1 MMRRTTYTSKRIIK
15 MLFGILTIL
24 LLSTQEIW
32 GQTYSIDLYAQNY
45 AGGSGTKNDP
55 YLISNDKELA
65 KLARDVNNGNTS
77 QAFLGKYFKLTADI
91 DLSGGIWMPI
101 GKYYNYGNGNG
112 NNRLFFGKFD
122 GNGHV
127 IKNMHI
133 QWEGTDAW
141 SAWGLFSTLQGSS
154 STNLTTVTNLII
166 ENAVVEKK
174 PGFKPYGPGYN
185 VGVVAG
191 EIYGN
196 TELSNIII
204 RGSEIKD
211 NDETY
216 EINNESKIGGISG
229 NVQTDSKNET
239 FRIFNI
245 AADTKINM
253 LKNTSVFNNKFHI
266 AQGFGRF
273 SYDMKGGDNIIEPT
287 NIYLFGNGLNIEN
300 TSTNINKG
308 GITAN
313 CQNENNAKKYTSTWY
328 YTQDVTGGKNL
339 GIKVNAATFAND
351 FVDKANTLITT
362 KSLEEDKNPWT
373 FTNGALNMYS
383 KIDVSLVENTYN
395 RNDLQ
400 VSYTLTSNQ
409 FKDEYTFSW
418 TVEGEAITPNKGSN
432 GKTITLPLS
441 NKKRTGVVIITNGNT
456 GSVILKKHFEIKPK
470 YYSIDLYADSYSGGT
485 GTKED
490 PIIISSD
497 LELAK
502 LARDVETWQMKDSK
516 YFKLAND
523 ISLDKGLWMP
533 IGNTKYSW
541 AFFKGKF
548 DGDGHTIDNMHICWK
563 DNSGSWGAWG
573 LFSVL
578 NGQASDEARVCRIT
592 NLIIDNAVVEKEE
605 GYMPVGNGLNIG
617 ILAGELAG
625 GNSEISNIIIRNS
638 KITDNKE
645 TYTTPEIAVGGIVG
659 KAVDGQI
666 YRIYNLSSEADIN
679 MFDHAS
685 LKSGNTCLA
694 EGIGYYG
701 VVNNSNSFV
710 ILPTN
715 IYVHGKVSTAN
726 NRCKVGEVVGNR
738 NVNAESG
745 ETATWYYANKTNS
758 SSSNIATNG
767 TQKSEVDFATTFAS
781 QNNLYISANNF
792 QDKLN
797 WSYTSGTGFN
807 FGSTKLTVKRGY
819 NTIITAETIEGNAG
833 NEKYFWYTSSDK
845 KNWTLQNENNAYN
858 DFSISL
864 EDYDQFVYALLEDG
878 SSQSG
883 VAKIDARK
891 VDAVMKTNE
900 ETNTLYIE
908 ITNNI
913 WENNDKLNVT
923 YSWVKNGKEETV
935 APTFDKSSLAPT
947 DKLSCHVIV
956 TTKDGVELLNKWL
969 VYAKSVVYLCPAGVT
984 VTTADGKTISYNAGD
999 DSNDGLTPATAVRTW
1014 KGAYSKLTVKGSWD
1028 DNTIVL
1034 MGKSDQSVTNDGS
1047 DGFPNNN
1054 DYYSSSEKWENAKA
1068 SSPFFR
1074 NTTITGSWDG
1084 VDYKGVIEMYGGHY
1098 RNHSIAIFGDTR
1110 FQYLAFNRNPNN
1122 TEGDYFDILYC
1133 QFYNL
1138 EMGEGIQMTNYQK
1151 MYQGDGTIKGAVS
1164 TSFQIFGGFM
1174 DDNRFS
1180 PLSTE
1185 GNLKKMDDALP
1196 HGREGFKIKIKSGHF
1211 STICVGG
1218 RQTTDN
1224 RNGVMGSP
1232 NMPIKCTIDVDIDRN
1247 FNDNHNE
1254 NNSDLDVAV
1263 VLAGNHEGA
1272 MVGDVDII
1280 IKSGKIG
1287 RVVNGSLG
1295 ARRNTSNYNAPYN
1308 TYMGRANILI
1318 DPEHSEN
1325 NNNTDINSRVEITE
1339 IYGGSTGRGFQGGQW
1354 IENPFYGYSTITIK
1368 GGTFLIPTK
1377 CTPEEIFSGI
1387 YGAGAGGMN
1396 GIGDD
1401 TNHTTDERIPY
1412 WTNSST
1418 KSVMAFGNY
1427 YTAKNNLCMYK
1438 CYNADT
1444 HTYTEVDPRLTNNKI
1459 IIEGGIFGSETRKID
1474 GIYGGGSGYMSKDLW
1489 IADSKPSTYGGN
1501 IYGKAGE
1508 TVTSLTINGG
1518 EFYCK
1523 NGIFA
1528 GGRGTDYYYATK
1540 AYNGNPDDYQELG
1553 KIYGNVELTI
1563 NGGKFHCPIFG
1574 GGYGVAD
1581 AKLLNS
1587 NNINTLENMAR
1598 LYGSSTVKINGGT
1611 FFENIYGGGDMAV
1624 VEKGTNVI
1632 ISDRAD
1638 IRADVFAGGNGRIK
1652 RADTDY
1658 TINNNTWH
1666 PEKVGKVL
1674 GNTNLTFFG
1683 STKVAPYIY
1692 GDIYGGGNLAQVEG
1706 DTHINMYAA
1715 NFAGEIFGGG
1725 KGRITDNNGKELYTY
1740 ADVTGNTFVSLAKD
1754 QGVQINDKEKEE
1766 DNYSINVIWNKKLDS
1781 TKENFIE
1788 WDTNKAKFFADGKF
1802 LNPHNIYGGGN
1813 LACNVTG
1820 KATLNIQKGM
1830 TPFSLLKTTEWK
1842 VAYDDNNNPHFSVFG
1857 GGYGLNTTVDNTDVT
1872 VNVEGDYSVYD
1883 AEIEDDTEQL
1893 SKGQTPLR
1901 AKSDM
1906 NVFDNSKGIPNFT
1919 ILAVLGGGYA
1929 GTVDNDA
1936 KVTID
1941 GKTFIHR
1948 VYGGGFGDPKST
1960 SNNET
1965 GKIGGNTEVY
1975 VKGGNIYGDVFGGG
1989 AGVKP
1994 KKDASST
2001 YTYFT
2006 NVAKVYETTK
2016 VEVSDDAHVYGNVYG
2031 GGDMANIGSYETHDN
2046 PEAYFGNKPKSISTF
2061 DQTNGKFI
2069 SYEAT
2074 DYKSFVNII
2083 GGNIFGEIFAGGK
2096 GLKKAEAPEYNKV
2109 GRINGNTILH
2119 IANTNEAGMERIT
2132 PMVWNRVYGGC
2143 AYGVVDGNTLV
2154 HVEGGML
2161 GLNIFGG
2168 GYGDIPIT
2176 NDKTDDNSGQST
2188 ASSTLE
2194 QVLGKKDTKNEGTY
2208 ACILGNTKVQIDGG
2222 EWLWDRKAD
2231 KNGNITTWLDVQSD
2245 SEKVCEN
2252 LDEFKDIIYAI
2263 HNANTLGEITNAK
2276 AKAAMSRIIN
2286 NKDTKEFFELTD
2298 GDFGSASF
2306 SKNHNIFGG
2315 GNRACYVGYD
2325 INGNSTG
2332 DGTGEAIVEINHSPV
2347 TEIIGANGKSLNIL
2361 DFTTLQGLCWYLAE
2375 KNSNNPQFSVFGAG
2389 YGANTKVRNAKV
2401 YAQAGAMI
2409 EENGTPNKI
2418 NGKYFRYASQEEDRL
2433 KYTNFET
2440 NLYIDYMAVSKED
2453 KKLYYGSVDGTSDDA
2468 DTFRRYYNTRMA
2480 WILGIP
2486 GFTFQEIHGGG
2497 FSGYVK
2503 EDTYVE
2509 TNNQLTCYN
2518 IYGGGLGALPYGTLN
2533 ETTDKDNHYDFGSV
2547 GGNSKVFFKSG
2558 NVARN
2563 VYGGG
2568 AGIESIRVSGNNI
2581 VSLDSKTGSI
2591 IDFPDMARVKG
2602 KTEVHIYGENVG
2614 VPPLVIDRTVIMG
2627 NVYGGGDVANVG
2639 LNTQK
2644 ATAKKIDDAE
2654 SLSPSNFTSFVNV
2667 RGGTILSKIFAGG
2680 NGRTADVCGDYTKLG
2695 GIYGNACVV
2704 TGRPVMT
2711 YPYNEFATGS
2721 TTEYTSTSLNP
2732 SEEKYLVNPDA
2743 TVNKDLMPSIMNS
2756 IYGGGQNGTVY
2767 GNTLVA
2773 IKDGALYY
2781 NIFGGGW
2788 GDEETN
2794 TSANITGNT
2803 NLSITGGQAM
2813 LTSYWSTT
2821 MRNWEPATIVGDKT
2835 YSPQYIPA
2843 TQKFKVNHN
2852 IYGGGDKTC
2861 VVGEKDKD
2869 GNLVENSGNTYI
2881 KLEKGLLHDNTQLLS
2896 GVSTTQFFNSNEW
2909 KEIFNKV
2916 GSPHFCVFGGG
2927 FGEKTFVLNDSH
2939 IEVAMEARGSINK
2952 GNDIIKGEE
2961 HKHFFSDYSMM
2972 DIVGGGFSGQVN
2984 GTTHI
2989 YGAGG
2994 ASCRRVFGGGFYSS
3008 VKATDINIKAIDCHD
3023 IFGGGFMGDVEKE
3036 TKVVIGS
3043 QDSKTSTFGNDDIY
3057 IHGNVYGGNDVSG
3070 AVNIVLDS
3078 NGYFKDNGGTGTNVN
3093 IYGGHIYGDV
3103 YGAGNGNYL
3112 YALDKKGNKKVTVN
3126 EYYPVNPNDSESET
3140 IPLVYTVPMRE
3151 TMPSYMAAS
3160 DAAKI
3165 VNINSWRP
3173 ITNKVNIDI
3182 KGNSTSDIIT
3192 IDGDVYGGG
3201 NSASV
3206 KKVHDYDSDNQ
3217 EGAIKINIGN
3227 NVNIRSVFMGCNGE
3241 ALFAKSEDNDFMNK
3255 FQKLNGDVENGKEL
3269 NLADTIDWINDPSN
3283 KGISTIYL
3291 STENA
3296 QRPLVYPHLLDL
3308 YFQSVETDIQGQ
3320 LTWNGSESG
3329 DGLTNCNIG
3338 TFCCGG
3344 NRGNMSV
3351 YPNSVGNVVD
3361 YTFPAGL
3368 VITNKIVGGC
3378 NNANYN
3384 YKDLV
3389 THEGG
3394 YLLGNTHSEY
3404 PFIKLTIKNKFEPKE
3419 DNNAYI
3425 GGNVY
3430 GGCYQAGTVRGD
3442 ISVILQSDM
3451 LEGKSK
3457 EKLDNSNDFLS
3468 SKPQY
3473 SALNVYGAGYGMES
3487 YVYGNTDVRVAE
3499 GMKCDT
3505 VSTTSDIFN
3514 ASGVSANFV
3523 YGGGQQGNVIG
3534 VTNVDVLNGHIYKS
3548 VTGGSYSGY
3557 VWGST
3562 QVKVGYPIYYKVKDK
3577 QSGIYLLNR
3586 SDKNNKFIDHEGNTE
3601 TGAILS
3607 DLASET
3613 IKQDIKLIAGDII
3626 SQAVYE
3632 SIIGK
3637 QGLTTEFVK
3646 NDCFEK
3652 CISKPA
3658 SPLTW
3663 NDINIKIGEAVYGGG
3678 YSVAQGTS
3686 VLANDSTVLKYTD
3699 RYNIDKAFTTENSR
3713 LVDLAELP
3721 NGTTKG
3727 FGGNTTILVADNSNP
3742 SSTRDHITIS
3752 HQEMKSIVLPK
3763 GTDLFGYY
3771 YKDKNGNY
3779 RYISLQDHYFYGGGE
3794 EYAKPEEQGT
3804 DKNIYVYDS
3813 EGGIFGD
3820 GHQSYAEGF
3829 RSADLTG
3836 YGFAGTTINK
3846 PKIINTFQRMDILR
3860 LEDNCFNVLG
3870 ARDYATN
3877 VTNKTPYSIARVGE
3891 IQMFAKNIALK
3902 GNKLQGKTVN
3912 RARNYMGLANNIH
3925 YVGAVTSNVPF
3936 NEASKEAWRNDTGEI
3951 PASGDYAN
3959 KSYLEVKQ
3967 SYIDQYKKDTDEA
3980 TFQKRN
3986 EGTAKNMIG
3995 IASGYALKIQ
4005 NVQELYDANKKIV
4018 DKIYYGPIY
4027 GVIEMNLIDVRED
4040 EGGGYVYA
4048 DNVHKRDNGN
4058 NPDFLETTGNFVFPY
4073 DAKQNRYIVDDCFP
4087 TGFSGLK
4094 TNDPDSEIDV
4104 HYWYVTGF
4112 NYYYNAHITCFTYKD
4127 AMKFNNDNS
4136 DGLTVL
4142 AGLKPNQPVTVH
4154 SWKMRSGH
4162 PDNKNDYSCDLEYR
4176 NYLPGKTEGNVDIDN
4191 EDVAGKYT
4199 LRVGGSSSYTYSNP
4213 EASDTEDANKGFA
4226 AVLPMNATGAFD
4238 SNNYIRQ
4245 ALPSELN
4252 NGDAKI
4258 SFELSDNV
4266 NNTTTEYFNKH
4277 LSKKCLATLILKAPA
4292 YSKYNSE
4299 KDNKPIIS
4307 KVATS
4312 TFFTLSATG
4321 NYEKVENNTNLSE
4334 GKDYY
4339 IKNGIEGEYA
4349 KVNNTTKIFKKN
4361 TDGYAPVNNI
4371 KDVIA
4376 GENYFCEVPRIYT
4389 YTIYLTI
4396 EYVQG
4401 PNINGNITVD
4411 NCALPGEMIRLKKNN
4426 VTIAA
4431 DQAFSANGYYWRIG
4445 KRKKNAD
4452 GKWEFEDN
4460 TEWNITK
4467 KAAGYDTYK
4476 QGDAKTAEG
4485 LFKNCKYDKTN
4496 DYLDIPAYYFM
4507 NGYGVQLGITM
4518 NGLDKIFTVDMDNDN
4533 EFLIHNYHRMN
4544 PHKEGLDLHLAEAIK
4559 RAKEEKDVATGTT
4572 TVPFAEPRIYISDL
4586 SDLTAFIN
4594 FIDTI
4599 GADGKAPRYGANAQF
4614 VLQKDLTVPSDFV
4627 CGTGIFHGIFHGNG
4641 HVIHGL
4647 PQDKSL
4653 LAENQGQIYNLGLE
4667 SGNIAAK
4674 GSTNG
4679 GAYHCC
4685 FEQNPSSSPSSSEAS
4700 SSLSDGVSTP
4710 FAPIVY
4716 RMDGSADTHYTSDD
4730 FKYGRVAYDLNE
4742 YYLRARY
4749 SNEATNPDDMK
4760 ALKYVYDYYANGDY
4774 QYANRTDAITGK
4786 NTGIT
4791 YLRTG
4796 LDSDLPNYEQAETR
4810 HNQAHD
4816 IDKAR
4821 VKAGSSSASSSSPSS
4836 STPSS
4841 SSPSSAPS
4849 SSSPSSFDGVSTP
4862 FAYEPLFDANHAATT
4877 LAASNIMN
4885 DFIFWGQKLQATPE
4899 SCPQAIE
4906 SHQNCYMTN
4915 RVYRTAGYY
4924 GDTKLDAFH
4933 YNAYNY
4939 LGGTMTTYVHQPSIT
4954 AIDFTCK
4961 GDISKA
4967 TKTINGIF
4975 YPPVDDNAKVFSDF
4989 SVKND
4994 VTKNLLVYTNNNVD
5008 IDSDTEAYDVV
5019 NKYLR
5024 YNESTRESLIKG
5036 HHVFTNTEGF
5046 TTAFLHLVERTADN
5060 KNSEGGICENNNF
5073 CAPLPF
5079 TVTNRAW
5086 YVRKPQQ
5093 YANDNTGAWEGIC
5106 LPFTVHKVVA
5116 SINGEITHFYGI
5128 PTTDELSTPALN
5140 THTLHHEYWLRGLTT
5155 VGKDGTDIA
5164 ATFQRPGLTSDGL
5177 FMPIAESS
5185 GSTSAGS
5192 SSPSAGSGSTSAG
5205 SGSPSL
5211 SEGVSYTFA
5220 TPFFIDTYESRLYN
5234 KDANPYY
5241 AAPHTYSNYPLLTS
5255 EVPYIVRFP
5264 GDGYYE
5270 FDLSSK
5276 FYNDILGKSEPEQT
5290 VAFNAYGYENM
5301 ETSYGSI
5308 TIPVTKQMATTK
5320 DGYTHCGTFAAKDI
5334 KKDAIYSMNDKG
5346 NAFISETSTATSIMP
5361 FRTYMTAKTTKA
5373 KALSYAPS
5381 MIKIAESTGI
5391 DKITPEIGVADK
5403 DDATGS
5409 YLIVRP
5415 INNNK
5420 VRIES
5425 NISTT
5430 IYVYTITG
5438 QLYRILDVIPGNS
5451 VYSGFQQG
5459 AYIFG
5464 KAKIMVQ

>member
-24 LLSTQEIW
+24 LMSTQEIW
-32 GQTYSIDLYAQNY
+32 GQTQTYSIDLYAQNY

-55 YLISNDKELA
+55 YLISNDMELA

-91 DLSGGIWMPI
+91 DLKNGIWMPI

-127 IKNMHI
+127 ITNMHI

-174 PGFKPYGPGYN
+174 QGFKPYGPGYN

-245 AADTKINM
+245 AADTQINM
-253 LKNTSVFNNKFHI
+253 LKNTSVFNNKFCI

-273 SYDMKGGDNIIEPT
+273 SYNMKGGDNIIEPT
-287 NIYLFGNGLNIEN
+287 NIYLFGKGLNVESSN
-300 TSTNINKG
+300 SETNKNINKG

-313 CQNENNAKKYTSTWY
+313 CQNENNAKKYASTWY
-328 YTQDVTGGKNL
+328 YTQNVDGGKNL
-339 GIKVNAATFAND
+339 GTQKTDAAFKGEFA
-351 FVDKANTLITT
+351 KIANEFITKNNLT
-362 KSLEEDKNPWT
+362 EEKTAWYFN
-373 FTNGALNMYS
+373 NNNISMNNNL
-383 KIDVSLVENTYN
+383 DVYVVENYN
-395 RNDLQ
+395 RNDYN
-400 VSYTLTSNQ
+400 VSFSIEGISPETDYT
-409 FKDEYTFSW
+409 YTW
-418 TVEGEAITPNKGSN
+418 KVDNKEITPAN
-432 GKTITLPLS
+432 GGKSISLELS
-441 NKKRTGVVIITNGNT
+441 NKKRVGVVTITDSKT
-456 GSVILKKHFEIKPK
+456 QEVIMTKNFVINPK
-470 YYSIDLYADSYSGGT
+470 YYSIDLYADNYAQGSGSET
-485 GTKED
+485 D
-490 PIIISSD
+490 PYIISND

-502 LARDVETWQMKDSK
+502 LAYDVNKGTATAGK
-516 YFKLAND
+516 YFKLSND
-523 ISLDKGLWMP
+523 INLDKALWIP
-533 IGNTKYSW
+533 IGSTNYEEKY
-541 AFFKGKF
+541 FNGKF
-548 DGDGHTIDNMHICWK
+548 DGDGYSIDNMRILWT
-563 DNSGSWGAWG
+563 DTNNGWSTWG
-573 LFSVL
+573 LFSAIKGTAD
-578 NGQASDEARVCRIT
+578 NEANFCRIT
-592 NLIIDNAVVEKEE
+592 NLVMDHALIEKEPNTNQTE
-605 GYMPVGNGLNIG
+605 KSGNVAVLVGEVLTTGY
-617 ILAGELAG
+617 
-625 GNSEISNIIIRNS
+625 SEVSNIIVRNS
-638 KITDNKE
+638 VITDNNESYKRKQFR
-645 TYTTPEIAVGGIVG
+645 VGGIIG
-659 KAVDGQI
+659 NLEDNHI
-666 YRIYNLSSEADIN
+666 TRLFNLSAQVEIKMLSNATLRDKCY
-679 MFDHAS
+679 M
-685 LKSGNTCLA
+685 A
-694 EGIGYYG
+694 EGIGRYG
-701 VVNNSNSFV
+701 APKTSSSYA
-710 ILPTN
+710 IPLTN
-715 IYVHGKVSTAN
+715 IYVHGSIETTINSNNCYVGGVIGNNAN
-726 NRCKVGEVVGNR
+726 NN
-738 NVNAESG
+738 NITS
-745 ETATWYYANKTNS
+745 TSSTWYYTEAVSVTT
-758 SSSNIATNG
+758 SNVVNYG
-767 TQKSEVDFATTFAS
+767 TKQPLSDFANIFAENCNS
-781 QNNLYISANNF
+781 YIAEKNIDGKSVWTYIN
-792 QDKLN
+792 
-797 WSYTSGTGFN
+797 SIGFK
-807 FGSTKLTVKRGY
+807 FSFTRLAVKRDF
-819 NTIITAETIEGNAG
+819 NAEITAETVKGNAA
-833 NEKYFWYTSSDK
+833 NEKYFWYTSADK
-845 KNWTLQNENNAYN
+845 KIWELQNKDTASNP
-858 DFSISL
+858 FTL
-864 EDYDQFVYALLEDG
+864 PRKDYDQYVYAELADG
-878 SSQSG
+878 SSRSG
-883 VAKIDARK
+883 IIKIEAVRVEAKLIS
-891 VDAVMKTNE
+891 NSGE
-900 ETNTLYIE
+900 NTISVSV
-908 ITNNI
+908 TNNI
-913 WENNDKLNVT
+913 WNNNDYLNIT
-923 YSWVKNGKEETV
+923 YSWVKNDDEERPVST
-935 APTFDKSSLAPT
+935 TSTYDKSQLDKN
-947 DKLSCHVIV
+947 DKLKCHVVVKSQDGIV
-956 TTKDGVELLNKWL
+956 LLDNWL
-969 VYAKSVVYLCPAGVT
+969 VYVKSVIYICPAGVT
-984 VTTADGKTISYNAGD
+984 VGSTTYNAGND
-999 DSNDGLTPATAVRTW
+999 DNDGLTPETAVKTW
-1014 KGAYSKLTVKGSWD
+1014 KGAYSKLAKEGTWD
-1028 DNTIVL
+1028 DNIIVL
-1034 MGKSDQSVTNDGS
+1034 MGMSDKDVTNNDKDGFTSVTFNTSAD
-1047 DGFPNNN
+1047 
-1054 DYYSSSEKWENAKA
+1054 WETQK
-1068 SSPFFR
+1068 STSPFFK
-1074 NTTITGSWDG
+1074 NATITGSWND
-1084 VDYKGVIEMYGGHY
+1084 VDYHGVMQMKGGGN
-1098 RNHSIAIFGDTR
+1098 RNESLPIYGDTR
-1110 FQYLAFNRNPNN
+1110 FQHLTFKRN
-1122 TEGDYFDILYC
+1122 EYVSDKYDILYC

-1138 EMGEGIQMTNYQK
+1138 EMGEGIQMINYK
-1151 MYQGDGTIKGAVS
+1151 DMFDADGTIYGAKS
-1164 TSFQIFGGFM
+1164 TSFQIFGGFN
-1174 DDNRFS
+1174 DDARFRN
-1180 PLSTE
+1180 LWE
-1185 GNLKKMDDALP
+1185 GDNLKKMDESLP
-1196 HGREGFKIKIKSGHF
+1196 HGHEGFSIKIKSGHY

-1218 RQTTDN
+1218 RQTQSN
-1224 RNGVMGSP
+1224 INGLMGSP
-1232 NMPIKCTIDVDIDRN
+1232 NMPIKCTIDIDIDRD
-1247 FNDNHNE
+1247 FNDKHTSGNGDNTPT
-1254 NNSDLDVAV
+1254 LDVAV
-1263 VLAGNHEGA
+1263 ILAGNHEGA

-1295 ARRNTSNYNAPYN
+1295 AKRNVNGYKNAPYN
-1308 TYMGRANILI
+1308 TFMGRANILI
-1318 DPEHSEN
+1318 DPAQSEN
-1325 NNNTDINSRVEITE
+1325 NKQAKDINSRVEITE
-1339 IYGGSTGRGFQGGQW
+1339 IYGGSTGRGFVDNEEV
-1354 IENPFYGYSTITIK
+1354 ENPFYGQSTITIK
-1368 GGTFLIPTK
+1368 GGTFLIPIG
-1377 CTPEEIFSGI
+1377 CNQDMIFSGI

-1401 TNHTTDERIPY
+1401 DNHTPDTRIPY
-1412 WTNSST
+1412 WNDVNTKSVINFGGYATAKDKLCLYHCYNSST
-1418 KSVMAFGNY
+1418 RTF
-1427 YTAKNNLCMYK
+1427 T
-1438 CYNADT
+1438 DI
-1444 HTYTEVDPRLTNNKI
+1444 DPRETSTNI
-1459 IIEGGIFGSETRKID
+1459 IIEGGIFGSSTKPID
-1474 GIYGGGSGYMSKDLW
+1474 GIYAGGSGYMSLDLW
-1489 IADSKPSTYGGN
+1489 PHRGIPSKVGGN
-1501 IYGKAGE
+1501 IYGKAGG
-1508 TVTSLTINGG
+1508 TVASMTINGG
-1518 EFYCK
+1518 EFYCSK
-1523 NGIFA
+1523 GIFA
-1528 GGRGTDYYYATK
+1528 GGRGTDYYYAKDNKGGTAK
-1540 AYNGNPDDYQELG
+1540 DYTNLG
-1553 KIYGNVELTI
+1553 EIYGNVELTI
-1563 NGGKFHCPIFG
+1563 NGGIFHCPVFG

-1587 NNINTLENMAR
+1587 NSNKINTLENMAC

-1624 VEKGTNVI
+1624 VKKGTNVI
-1632 ISDRAD
+1632 ISDSAD
-1638 IRADVFAGGNGRIK
+1638 IRADVFAGGNGRTK

-1658 TINNNTWH
+1658 DIKDNTWK
-1666 PEKVGKVL
+1666 PELVGKVV

-1692 GDIYGGGNLAQVEG
+1692 GDIYGGGNLAQVKG
-1706 DTHINMYAA
+1706 DTHIDMYAA

-1725 KGRITDNNGKELYTY
+1725 KGRITVNNGKELYTY
-1740 ADVTGNTFVSLAKD
+1740 ANVTGNTFVSLAKD

-1766 DNYSINVIWNKKLDS
+1766 DNFSINVIWNRKLDS
-1781 TKENFIE
+1781 TKKNFIE
-1788 WDTNKAKFFADGKF
+1788 WNTNKAEFFANGKF

-1813 LACNVTG
+1813 LACEVTG

-1857 GGYGLNTTVDNTDVT
+1857 GGYGLNTTVGNTDVT

-1901 AKSDM
+1901 AKGEM

-1948 VYGGGFGDPKST
+1948 VYGGGFGDPTST
-1960 SNNET
+1960 SNNNT

-1994 KKDASST
+1994 KND
-2001 YTYFT
+2001 TYFT
-2006 NVAKVYETTK
+2006 DVAKVEGTTK
-2016 VEVSDDAHVYGNVYG
+2016 VEISDDAHVYGDVYG
-2031 GGDMANIGSYETHDN
+2031 GGDMANIGSYITHTN
-2046 PEAYFGNKPKSISTF
+2046 KVEYYGNKPKSISTF
-2061 DQTNGKFI
+2061 DQTNGNFI
-2069 SYEAT
+2069 SYKAT

-2083 GGNIFGEIFAGGK
+2083 GGNIFGKIFAGGK

-2222 EWLWDRKAD
+2222 AWLWDRKAD
-2231 KNGNITTWLDVQSD
+2231 KNGNITTWLDVQTD
-2245 SEKVCEN
+2245 NEKVCEN

-2286 NKDTKEFFELTD
+2286 NKDTKEFFEMTD
-2298 GDFGSASF
+2298 GDFGSARF

-2315 GNRACYVGYD
+2315 GNRACYVGYGID
-2325 INGNSTG
+2325 GNSTG
-2332 DGTGEAIVEINHSPV
+2332 NGTGEAIVEINHSPV
-2347 TEIIGANGKSLNIL
+2347 TEIIGANGKSLDIL

-2389 YGANTKVRNAKV
+2389 YGANTKVRKAKV
-2401 YAQAGAMI
+2401 YAQTGAMI
-2409 EENGTPNKI
+2409 ELNGTPNKI
-2418 NGKYFRYASQEEDRL
+2418 DGKSFRYASQEEDRL

-2497 FSGYVK
+2497 FSGYV
-2503 EDTYVE
+2503 EDSTYVE
-2509 TNNQLTCYN
+2509 ANNQLACYN

-2547 GGNSKVFFKSG
+2547 GGNSKVFIKSG

-2639 LNTQK
+2639 LDKQK
-2644 ATAKKIDDAE
+2644 ATAEKIDVAK
-2654 SLSPSNFTSFVNV
+2654 SLTPSNFTSFVNV
-2667 RGGTILSKIFAGG
+2667 RGGTIFSKIFAGG
-2680 NGRTADVCGDYTKLG
+2680 KGRTADVCGDYTKLG

-2732 SEEKYLVNPDA
+2732 SEQQYLVNPDA
-2743 TVNKDLMPSIMNS
+2743 TVNKDLMPNIMNS
-2756 IYGGGQNGTVY
+2756 VYGGGQNGTIY

-2781 NIFGGGW
+2781 NVFGGGW

-2861 VVGEKDKD
+2861 VVGERDKD
-2869 GNLVENSGNTYI
+2869 GNLVANSGNTYI

-2896 GVSTTQFFNSNEW
+2896 GVSNTQFFSSNEW

-2927 FGEKTFVLNDSH
+2927 FGEKTFVLSDSH

-2961 HKHFFSDYSMM
+2961 YKHFFSDYSMM

-3008 VKATDINIKAIDCHD
+3008 VKATDINIKAIDCQD

-3206 KKVHDYDSDNQ
+3206 QKSDNQ
-3217 EGAIKINIGN
+3217 VGAIKINIGN

-3320 LTWNGSESG
+3320 LTWNGTESG
-3329 DGLTNCNIG
+3329 DGLTNCTIG

-3351 YPNSVGNVVD
+3351 YPDSVGNVID

-3404 PFIKLTIKNKFEPKE
+3404 PFIKLTIKNQFEPKE

-3442 ISVILQSDM
+3442 IVIDFQSDM
-3451 LEGKSK
+3451 LGGKSK

-3473 SALNVYGAGYGMES
+3473 SALNVYGGGYGMES
-3487 YVYGNTDVRVAE
+3487 YVYGNTDIIVAK
-3499 GMKCDT
+3499 GLKCSAP
-3505 VSTTSDIFN
+3505 STSPSGEFN

-3534 VTNVDVLNGHIYKS
+3534 VTNVDVLNGHIYKA

-3586 SDKNNKFIDHEGNTE
+3586 TDKNNKYIDREGNTE
-3601 TGAILS
+3601 SGAILS

-3613 IKQDIKLIAGDII
+3613 IKQDIKLITGDII

-3637 QGLTTEFVK
+3637 QGLTEEFVK
-3646 NDCFEK
+3646 DNCFEK
-3652 CISKPA
+3652 RGPSESA

-3663 NDINIKIGEAVYGGG
+3663 DDINIQIGEAIYGGG

-3699 RYNIDKAFTTENSR
+3699 RYNIDKAFTTNNSR

-3727 FGGNTTILVADNSNP
+3727 FGGNTTILVADNSAP

-3752 HQEMKSIVLPK
+3752 HQEMKSIVLPN

-3771 YKDKNGNY
+3771 YKHKDGNY
-3779 RYISLQDHYFYGGGE
+3779 RFISLQDSYFYGDG
-3794 EYAKPEEQGT
+3794 YDKPVGQSDT
-3804 DKNIYVYDS
+3804 DKNIYMYDS

-3836 YGFAGTTINK
+3836 YGFAGTTINN

-3891 IQMFAKNIALK
+3891 IQMFAKNIALD
-3902 GNKLQGKTVN
+3902 GNKLQDKSVK

-3936 NEASKEAWRNDTGEI
+3936 NEASKEAWRNDTGEV

-3967 SYIDQYKKDTDEA
+3967 SYIDQYKDKDEA

-4048 DNVHKRDNGN
+4048 DNVHKRDNGKT
-4058 NPDFLETTGNFVFPY
+4058 PDFLETTGNFVFPY
-4073 DAKQNRYIVDDCFP
+4073 DTMQNRYIVDDCFP
-4087 TGFSGLK
+4087 TGFDGLK

-4112 NYYYNAHITCFTYKD
+4112 NYYYNAHITGFTYKD

-4142 AGLKPNQPVTVH
+4142 AGLKPNQPVTIH

-4162 PDNKNDYSCDLEYR
+4162 PTDTNEYSCDLEYR
-4176 NYLPGKTEGNVDIDN
+4176 NYLPDKTEGNVDIDN
-4191 EDVAGKYT
+4191 KNVAGGYT

-4292 YSKYNSE
+4292 YSVYNSE

-4349 KVNNTTKIFKKN
+4349 KVDPNLIYQKT
-4361 TDGYAPVNNI
+4361 TDGYTHVNI
-4371 KDVIA
+4371 KDVTV
-4376 GENYFCEVPRIYT
+4376 GNNYFCEVPRIYT

-4452 GKWEFEDN
+4452 GKWEFEDK
-4460 TEWNITK
+4460 TEWNTTN
-4467 KAAGYDTYK
+4467 KATGYDTYK

-4559 RAKEEKDVATGTT
+4559 RAKKEKDAATGTT

-4599 GADGKAPRYGANAQF
+4599 GADDKVPRYGANAQF

-4627 CGTGIFHGIFHGNG
+4627 CGTGIFQGIFHGNG

-4749 SNEATNPDDMK
+4749 SNDATKPDDMK

-4791 YLRTG
+4791 FLRTG

-4821 VKAGSSSASSSSPSS
+4821 VKVASSSASSS
-4836 STPSS
+4836 T
-4841 SSPSSAPS
+4841 
-4849 SSSPSSFDGVSTP
+4849 PSSFDGVSTP
-4862 FAYEPLFDANHAATT
+4862 FAYEPLFDDNHADTT

-4939 LGGTMTTYVHQPSIT
+4939 LGGIMTTYVHQPSIT

-4961 GDISKA
+4961 GDISKS
-4967 TKTINGIF
+4967 TGKNNGIF

-4989 SVKND
+4989 SVKDD

-5008 IDSDTEAYDVV
+5008 INSDTEAYDVV
-5019 NKYLR
+5019 NKNLS

-5116 SINGEITHFYGI
+5116 SINGEITHFYGT
-5128 PTTDELSTPALN
+5128 PTADELSTPSLN

-5155 VGKDGTDIA
+5155 VDKNGTDIA
-5164 ATFQRPGLTSDGL
+5164 ATFQRPDLTSDGL

-5185 GSTSAGS
+5185 GSPSAGS
-5192 SSPSAGSGSTSAG
+5192 GSPSAGSGSTSAG

-5241 AAPHTYSNYPLLTS
+5241 ATPHTYSNYPLLTS

-5264 GDGYYE
+5264 GEGYYE

-5290 VAFNAYGYENM
+5290 VAFNAYGYENK

-5346 NAFISETSTATSIMP
+5346 NAFISEASTATSVMP

-5373 KALSYAPS
+5373 KAMSYAPY

-5391 DKITPEIGVADK
+5391 DKIIPEIGVADK
-5403 DDATGS
+5403 DEATGS

-5415 INNNK
+5415 LTNNK

-5464 KAKIMVQ
+5464 KTKIMVQ

>member
-1 MMRRTTYTSKRIIK
+1 
-15 MLFGILTIL
+15 MLLGILTIL
-24 LLSTQEIW
+24 LMSTQEIW
-32 GQTYSIDLYAQNY
+32 GQTYSIDIYAQNY

-91 DLSGGIWMPI
+91 DLKDGIWMPI

-122 GNGHV
+122 GDGHV

-141 SAWGLFSTLQGSS
+141 SAWGLFSTLQGAS

-174 PGFKPYGPGYN
+174 PGFSPYGPGYN

-229 NVQTDSKNET
+229 NVQTDGKNET

-253 LKNTSVFNNKFHI
+253 LKNTSVYNNKFHI

-273 SYDMKGGDNIIEPT
+273 SYDMNGGDNIIEPT
-287 NIYLFGNGLNIEN
+287 NIYLFGNGLNIDN

-308 GITAN
+308 GITAG
-313 CQNENNAKKYTSTWY
+313 CQKESNANKYASTWY

-339 GIKVNAATFAND
+339 GNQKTDAAFKGEFA
-351 FVDKANTLITT
+351 KIANEFITENNLT
-362 KSLEEDKNPWT
+362 EEKTAWYFN
-373 FTNGALNMYS
+373 NNNISMNNNL
-383 KIDVSLVENTYN
+383 DVYVVENYN
-395 RNDLQ
+395 RNDYN
-400 VSYTLTSNQ
+400 VSFSIEGISPETDYT
-409 FKDEYTFSW
+409 YTW
-418 TVEGEAITPNKGSN
+418 KVDNKEITPAKG
-432 GKTITLPLS
+432 GKSISLELS
-441 NKKRTGVVIITNGNT
+441 NKKRVGVVTITDSKT
-456 GSVILKKHFEIKPK
+456 QEVIMTKNFVINPK
-470 YYSIDLYADSYSGGT
+470 YYSIDLYADSYAQGSGSET
-485 GTKED
+485 D
-490 PIIISSD
+490 PYIISND

-502 LARDVETWQMKDSK
+502 LAYDVNKGTATAGK
-516 YFKLAND
+516 YFKLSND
-523 ISLDKGLWMP
+523 INLDKALWIP
-533 IGNTKYSW
+533 IGSTNYEEKY
-541 AFFKGKF
+541 FNGKF
-548 DGDGHTIDNMHICWK
+548 DGDGYSIDNMRILWT
-563 DNSGSWGAWG
+563 DTNNGWSTWG
-573 LFSVL
+573 LFSAIKGTAD
-578 NGQASDEARVCRIT
+578 NEANFCRIT
-592 NLIIDNAVVEKEE
+592 NLVMDRALIEKEPNTNQTE
-605 GYMPVGNGLNIG
+605 KSGNVAVLVGEVLTTGY
-617 ILAGELAG
+617 
-625 GNSEISNIIIRNS
+625 SEVSNIIVRNS
-638 KITDNKE
+638 VITDNNESYKRKQFR
-645 TYTTPEIAVGGIVG
+645 VGGIIG
-659 KAVDGQI
+659 NLEDNHI
-666 YRIYNLSSEADIN
+666 TRLFNLSAQVEIKMLSNATLSDKCY
-679 MFDHAS
+679 M
-685 LKSGNTCLA
+685 A
-694 EGIGYYG
+694 EGIGRYG
-701 VVNNSNSFV
+701 APKTSSSYA
-710 ILPTN
+710 IPLTN
-715 IYVHGKVSTAN
+715 IYVHGSIETTINSNNCYVGGVIGNNAN
-726 NRCKVGEVVGNR
+726 NN
-738 NVNAESG
+738 NITS
-745 ETATWYYANKTNS
+745 TSSTWYYTES
-758 SSSNIATNG
+758 VSVTTSNVVNYG
-767 TQKSEVDFATTFAS
+767 TKQPLSDFANIFAENCNS
-781 QNNLYISANNF
+781 YIAEKNIDGKSVWTYIN
-792 QDKLN
+792 
-797 WSYTSGTGFN
+797 SIGFK
-807 FGSTKLTVKRGY
+807 FSFTRLTVKRGF
-819 NTIITAETIEGNAG
+819 NAEITAETVKGNAA
-833 NEKYFWYTSSDK
+833 NEKYFWYTSADK
-845 KNWTLQNENNAYN
+845 KIWELQNKDTASNP
-858 DFSISL
+858 FTL
-864 EDYDQFVYALLEDG
+864 PRKDYDQYVYAELADG
-878 SSQSG
+878 SSRSG
-883 VAKIDARK
+883 IIKIEAVRVEAKLIS
-891 VDAVMKTNE
+891 NSGE
-900 ETNTLYIE
+900 NTISVSV
-908 ITNNI
+908 TNNI
-913 WENNDKLNVT
+913 WNNNDYLNIT
-923 YSWVKNGKEETV
+923 YSWVKNDDEERPVST
-935 APTFDKSSLAPT
+935 TSTYDKSKLDKN
-947 DKLSCHVIV
+947 DKLKCHVVVKSQDGIV
-956 TTKDGVELLNKWL
+956 LLDNWL
-969 VYAKSVVYLCPAGVT
+969 VYVKSVIYICPAGVT
-984 VTTADGKTISYNAGD
+984 VGSTTYNAGN
-999 DSNDGLTPATAVRTW
+999 DSNDGLTPETAVRTW
-1014 KGAYSKLTVKGSWD
+1014 KGAYSKLAKEGTWA
-1028 DNTIVL
+1028 DNIIVL
-1034 MGKSDQSVTNDGS
+1034 MGRSDYNVTNNSSNGFTSVT
-1047 DGFPNNN
+1047 F
-1054 DYYSSSEKWENAKA
+1054 YSSSDWENKK
-1068 SSPFFR
+1068 STSPFFK
-1074 NTTITGSWDG
+1074 NTTITGSWND
-1084 VDYKGVIEMYGGHY
+1084 VDYHGVMQMKGGGNRDESLPIY
-1098 RNHSIAIFGDTR
+1098 GDTR
-1110 FQYLAFNRNPNN
+1110 FQYITFERSNVIS
-1122 TEGDYFDILYC
+1122 DKYDILYC
-1133 QFYNL
+1133 QYNNL
-1138 EMGEGIQMTNYQK
+1138 EMGEGIQMINYK
-1151 MYQGDGTIKGAVS
+1151 DMFDADGTIYGAKS
-1164 TSFQIFGGFM
+1164 TSFQIFGGFK
-1174 DDNRFS
+1174 DDARFRN
-1180 PLSTE
+1180 LWE
-1185 GNLKKMDDALP
+1185 GDNLKKMDESLP
-1196 HGREGFKIKIKSGHF
+1196 HGHEGFSIKIKSGHY

-1218 RQTTDN
+1218 RQTQSN
-1224 RNGVMGSP
+1224 INGLMGSP
-1232 NMPIKCTIDVDIDRN
+1232 NMPIKCTIDIDIDRD
-1247 FNDNHNE
+1247 FNDKHTSGNG
-1254 NNSDLDVAV
+1254 DKTPTLDVAV
-1263 VLAGNHEGA
+1263 ILAGNHEGA

-1295 ARRNTSNYNAPYN
+1295 AKRNVNGYNNAPYN
-1308 TYMGRANILI
+1308 TFMGRANILI
-1318 DPEHSEN
+1318 DPAQSEN
-1325 NNNTDINSRVEITE
+1325 NKQAKDINSRVEITE
-1339 IYGGSTGRGFQGGQW
+1339 IYGGSAGRGFGDNEEV
-1354 IENPFYGYSTITIK
+1354 ENPFYGQSTITIK
-1368 GGTFLIPTK
+1368 GGTFLIPIE
-1377 CTPEEIFSGI
+1377 CNQDMIFSGI

-1401 TNHTTDERIPY
+1401 DNHTPDTRIPY
-1412 WTNSST
+1412 WNDVNTKSVINFGGYATAKDKLCLYHCYNSST
-1418 KSVMAFGNY
+1418 RTF
-1427 YTAKNNLCMYK
+1427 T
-1438 CYNADT
+1438 DI
-1444 HTYTEVDPRLTNNKI
+1444 DPRETSTNI
-1459 IIEGGIFGSETRKID
+1459 IIEGGIFGSSTKPID
-1474 GIYGGGSGYMSKDLW
+1474 GIYAGGSGYMSLDLW
-1489 IADSKPSTYGGN
+1489 PHKGIPSKVGGN

-1508 TVTSLTINGG
+1508 TVASMTINGG

-1528 GGRGTDYYYATK
+1528 GGRGTDYFYAKKDNNKIYGT
-1540 AYNGNPDDYQELG
+1540 PSDYTDLG

-1563 NGGKFHCPIFG
+1563 NGGKFHCPVFG

-1611 FFENIYGGGDMAV
+1611 FFDNIYGGGDMAV

-1632 ISDRAD
+1632 ISDSAD

-1652 RADTDY
+1652 RADTDQ
-1658 TINNNTWH
+1658 TINDNTWH
-1666 PEKVGKVL
+1666 PELVGKVL

-1692 GDIYGGGNLAQVEG
+1692 GDIYGGGNLAQVGG

-1715 NFAGEIFGGG
+1715 KFAGEIFGGG
-1725 KGRITDNNGKELYTY
+1725 KGSITDGNGYAIAKDLYTY
-1740 ADVTGNTFVSLAKD
+1740 ANVNGNTFVSLAKD
-1754 QGVQINDKEKEE
+1754 QGVQIKDEKKEE
-1766 DNYSINVIWNKKLDS
+1766 DNYSINVIWNRKLDS
-1781 TKENFIE
+1781 TKENFIK
-1788 WDTNKAKFFADGKF
+1788 WDTNKTEFFANGKF

-1820 KATLNIQKGM
+1820 KATLDIQKGM
-1830 TPFSLLKTTEWK
+1830 TSFSLLKTAEWK
-1842 VAYDDNNNPHFSVFG
+1842 AAYDDNNNPHFSVFG
-1857 GGYGLNTTVDNTDVT
+1857 GGYGLNTTVGNTDVT
-1872 VNVEGDYSVYD
+1872 VNVVGDYSVYD
-1883 AEIEDDTEQL
+1883 AEIKDDTEQL

-1901 AKSDM
+1901 AKGEM
-1906 NVFDNSKGIPNFT
+1906 NIFDNSKGIPNFT

-1948 VYGGGFGDPKST
+1948 VYGGGFGDPTST
-1960 SNNET
+1960 SNNNT

-1975 VKGGNIYGDVFGGG
+1975 VKGGKIYGDVFGGG

-1994 KKDASST
+1994 KKDTSGT

-2006 NVAKVYETTK
+2006 NVAKVDKTTK
-2016 VEVSDDAHVYGNVYG
+2016 VEVSDDANVFGNVYG
-2031 GGDMANIGSYETHDN
+2031 GGDMANIGSYITLTNKVE
-2046 PEAYFGNKPKSISTF
+2046 YYGNKPKSTSTF
-2061 DQTNGKFI
+2061 DQTNGDFI

-2074 DYKSFVNII
+2074 DYKSFVNIV

-2096 GLKKAEAPEYNKV
+2096 GLKKADAPEYNKV

-2119 IANTNEAGMERIT
+2119 IANTNVAGMERIT
-2132 PMVWNRVYGGC
+2132 PMVWSRVYGGC

-2154 HVEGGML
+2154 HIEGGML

-2176 NDKTDDNSGQST
+2176 NDKTDSNSGQST

-2208 ACILGNTKVQIDGG
+2208 ANILGNTKVQIDGG
-2222 EWLWDRKAD
+2222 AWLWDRKAD
-2231 KNGNITTWLDVQSD
+2231 KNGNITTWLDAQTDSD
-2245 SEKVCEN
+2245 KVCEN

-2276 AKAAMSRIIN
+2276 AKAAMSRIVN
-2286 NKDTKEFFELTD
+2286 NKDTKEFFEITD
-2298 GDFGSASF
+2298 GDFGSAHF
-2306 SKNHNIFGG
+2306 AKNHNIFGG

-2347 TEIIGANGKSLNIL
+2347 TDIIGANGKSLDIL

-2375 KNSNNPQFSVFGAG
+2375 KNSNSPQFSVFGAG

-2409 EENGTPNKI
+2409 EQNGNPYKI
-2418 NGKYFRYASQEEDRL
+2418 DGKKYRYASQEEDRL
-2433 KYTNFET
+2433 EYTNFET
-2440 NLYIDYMAVSKED
+2440 NLYMDYMAVSKED

-2468 DTFRRYYNTRMA
+2468 NTFRRYYNTRMA
-2480 WILGIP
+2480 WTLGIP
-2486 GFTFQEIHGGG
+2486 SFTFQEIHGGG
-2497 FSGYVK
+2497 FSGYV
-2503 EDTYVE
+2503 EDSTYVE
-2509 TNNQLTCYN
+2509 ANNQLACYN

-2581 VSLDSKTGSI
+2581 VSLNSKTGSI

-2602 KTEVHIYGENVG
+2602 KTEVHVYGENVG
-2614 VPPLVIDRTVIMG
+2614 VPPLVIERTVIMG

-2639 LNTQK
+2639 TDDQK
-2644 ATAKKIDDAE
+2644 ATAEKIDVAK
-2654 SLSPSNFTSFVNV
+2654 SLTPSNFTSFVNV
-2667 RGGTILSKIFAGG
+2667 RGGTILSKVFAGG

-2711 YPYNEFATGS
+2711 YPYNEFAGS

-2756 IYGGGQNGTVY
+2756 VYGGGQNGTVY

-2869 GNLVENSGNTYI
+2869 GNLVANSGNTYI

-2896 GVSTTQFFNSNEW
+2896 GVATTQFFSSNEW
-2909 KEIFNKV
+2909 KEIYNKV

-2939 IEVAMEARGSINK
+2939 IEVAMETRGSINK
-2952 GNDIIKGEE
+2952 DNDIVKGEE
-2961 HKHFFSDYSMM
+2961 YKHFVSDYSMM

-2989 YGAGG
+2989 NGAGG
-2994 ASCRRVFGGGFYSS
+2994 ASCRRVFGGGFYNS

-3023 IFGGGFMGDVEKE
+3023 IFGGGFMGDVEKG

-3043 QDSKTSTFGNDDIY
+3043 QEGKTSTSTFGNDDIY
-3057 IHGNVYGGNDVSG
+3057 VHGSVYGGNDVSG
-3070 AVNIVLDS
+3070 AVNIVLDQ

-3151 TMPSYMAAS
+3151 TMPSYIAAS

-3206 KKVHDYDSDNQ
+3206 QKVHDNDSESQ
-3217 EGAIKINIGN
+3217 EGDIKINIGN

-3283 KGISTIYL
+3283 KGISTLYL
-3291 STENA
+3291 STGNA

-3308 YFQSVETDIQGQ
+3308 YFQSVETDIQGK

-3329 DGLTNCNIG
+3329 DGLTNCTIG

-3442 ISVILQSDM
+3442 ISIVLQSDM

-3473 SALNVYGAGYGMES
+3473 SALNVYGGGYGMES
-3487 YVYGNTDVRVAE
+3487 YVYGNTDVIVAE
-3499 GMKCDT
+3499 GVKCVDP
-3505 VSTTSDIFN
+3505 SASSSGEFN

-3534 VTNVDVLNGHIYKS
+3534 VTNVDVLNGHIYKA

-3577 QSGIYLLNR
+3577 QSGIYILER
-3586 SDKNNKFIDHEGNTE
+3586 TDKSNKYIDREGNTE
-3601 TGAILS
+3601 TGATLS

-3613 IKQDIKLIAGDII
+3613 IKQDIKLITGDII

-3646 NDCFEK
+3646 TDCFDK
-3652 CISKPA
+3652 CVSLPA

-3663 NDINIKIGEAVYGGG
+3663 DDINICIGEAIYGGG

-3699 RYNIDKAFTTENSR
+3699 KYNINKAFTTENSR
-3713 LVDLAELP
+3713 LVGLTELP

-3727 FGGNTTILVADNSNP
+3727 FGGNTTILVADNSDP

-3752 HQEMKSIVLPK
+3752 HQEMKSIVLPN

-3771 YKDKNGNY
+3771 YKHKDGNY
-3779 RYISLQDHYFYGGGE
+3779 RFISLQDSYFYGDG
-3794 EYAKPEEQGT
+3794 YDKPVGQSDT

-3829 RSADLTG
+3829 RCADLTG
-3836 YGFAGTTINK
+3836 YGFVGTTINN

-3891 IQMFAKNIALK
+3891 IQMFAKNIALTD
-3902 GNKLQGKTVN
+3902 NKLQDKSVK

-3925 YVGAVTSNVPF
+3925 YVGAVISNVPF
-3936 NEASKEAWRNDTGEI
+3936 NDASKEAWRNDTGEV
-3951 PASGDYAN
+3951 PASG

-3967 SYIDQYKKDTDEA
+3967 SYIDQYKNDKDEA

-4073 DAKQNRYIVDDCFP
+4073 EEKQNRYIVDDCFP
-4087 TGFSGLK
+4087 TGFKGLK
-4094 TNDPDSEIDV
+4094 TDDPDTEIDV

-4112 NYYYNAHITCFTYKD
+4112 NYYYNAHITGFTYKD

-4142 AGLKPNQPVTVH
+4142 AGLKPKQPVAVH

-4162 PDNKNDYSCDLEYR
+4162 PEDTNEYSCDLEYR
-4176 NYLPGKTEGNVDIDN
+4176 NYLTAGTEGNVDMDN
-4191 EDVAGKYT
+4191 QDVS
-4199 LRVGGSSSYTYSNP
+4199 GGYQLSIGASSSEKY
-4213 EASDTEDANKGFA
+4213 DGKGFA
-4226 AVLPMNATGAFD
+4226 AVLPMNGVFD
-4238 SNNYIRQ
+4238 EKKNYVNPN
-4245 ALPSELN
+4245 LPSELTE
-4252 NGDAKI
+4252 GDAKI

-4299 KDNKPIIS
+4299 TDNKPIIS

-4312 TFFTLSATG
+4312 AFFTLSATG
-4321 NYEKVENNTNLSE
+4321 NYEKVENNTNLSA
-4334 GKDYY
+4334 GTQYY

-4349 KVNNTTKIFKKN
+4349 KVDPSLIFKKN
-4361 TDGYAPVNNI
+4361 TDGYASVNI

-4426 VTIAA
+4426 VAIAA

-4452 GKWEFEDN
+4452 GKWEFEDA
-4460 TEWNITK
+4460 TEWDTTN
-4467 KAAGYDTYK
+4467 KATGYDTYK

-4518 NGLDKIFTVDMDNDN
+4518 NGLDKIFTVDMNDDN
-4533 EFLIHNYHRMN
+4533 EFLIHNYNRMN
-4544 PHKEGLDLHLAEAIK
+4544 PHKEGLNLHLAEAIK

-4627 CGTGIFHGIFHGNG
+4627 CGTGIFQGIFHGNG

-4685 FEQNPSSSPSSSEAS
+4685 FEQNPS
-4700 SSLSDGVSTP
+4700 LSDGVSTP

-4749 SNEATNPDDMK
+4749 SNDGNNPDDMK

-4821 VKAGSSSASSSSPSS
+4821 AKAA
-4836 STPSS
+4836 
-4841 SSPSSAPS
+4841 
-4849 SSSPSSFDGVSTP
+4849 SFDGVSTP

-4877 LAASNIMN
+4877 LTASNIMN

-4915 RVYRTAGYY
+4915 HVYRTAGYY

-4939 LGGTMTTYVHQPSIT
+4939 SGGTMTTYVHQPSIT

-4967 TKTINGIF
+4967 IGTNNGIF
-4975 YPPVDDNAKVFSDF
+4975 YPPINDNAKVFSDF
-4989 SVKND
+4989 SVKDD

-5019 NKYLR
+5019 NKYLS

-5079 TVTNRAW
+5079 TVTNHAW

-5093 YANDNTGAWEGIC
+5093 YANDKTGAWEGIC
-5106 LPFTVHKVVA
+5106 LPFTVHKVAA
-5116 SINGEITHFYGI
+5116 SINGEITHFYGT
-5128 PTTDELSTPALN
+5128 PTADELSTPSLN

-5164 ATFQRPGLTSDGL
+5164 ATFQRPGLS
-5177 FMPIAESS
+5177 
-5185 GSTSAGS
+5185 SAGS
-5192 SSPSAGSGSTSAG
+5192 SSAGSSSSSAGSGSS
-5205 SGSPSL
+5205 SL

-5220 TPFFIDTYESRLYN
+5220 TPFFINTYESRLYN

-5241 AAPHTYSNYPLLTS
+5241 ANKHTYSNYPLLTS
-5255 EVPYIVRFP
+5255 EVPYVVRFP
-5264 GDGYYE
+5264 GESYYE

-5308 TIPVTKQMATTK
+5308 TIPVTKPMATTK

-5334 KKDAIYSMNDKG
+5334 KKDAIYGMNDKG
-5346 NAFISETSTATSIMP
+5346 NAFISDATTATSVMP
-5361 FRTYMTAKTTKA
+5361 FRTYMTAETTKA

-5403 DDATGS
+5403 DEATGS

-5415 INNNK
+5415 LTNNK

-5425 NISTT
+5425 NFSTT

-5459 AYIFG
+5459 AYVFG
-5464 KAKIMVQ
+5464 KTKIMVQ

>member
-1 MMRRTTYTSKRIIK
+1 

-24 LLSTQEIW
+24 LMSTQEIW

-55 YLISNDKELA
+55 YLISNDMELA

-101 GKYYNYGNGNG
+101 GKYYNYGNDNG

-122 GNGHV
+122 GNGHI

-133 QWEGTDAW
+133 QWEGTEAR
-141 SAWGLFSTLQGSS
+141 SAWGLFSTLQGAS

-166 ENAVVEKK
+166 ENAKVEKK
-174 PGFKPYGPGYN
+174 PGFEPYGPDYK

-216 EINNESKIGGISG
+216 QINNESKIGGIAG
-229 NVQTDSKNET
+229 NVQTYSKNET

-245 AADTKINM
+245 AADTQINM

-273 SYDMKGGDNIIEPT
+273 SYDMNGGGNIIEPT

-308 GITAN
+308 GITAG
-313 CQNENNAKKYTSTWY
+313 CQKESNANKYASTWY

-339 GIKVNAATFAND
+339 GTQKTDAAFKGEFA
-351 FVDKANTLITT
+351 KIANEFITKNNLT
-362 KSLEEDKNPWT
+362 EEKTAWYFN
-373 FTNGALNMYS
+373 NNNISMNNNL
-383 KIDVSLVENTYN
+383 DVYVVENYN
-395 RNDLQ
+395 RNDYN
-400 VSYTLTSNQ
+400 VSFSIEGISPETDYT
-409 FKDEYTFSW
+409 YTW
-418 TVEGEAITPNKGSN
+418 KVDNKEITPAKG
-432 GKTITLPLS
+432 GKSISLELS
-441 NKKRTGVVIITNGNT
+441 NKKRVGVVTITDSKT
-456 GSVILKKHFEIKPK
+456 QEVIMTKNFVINPK
-470 YYSIDLYADSYSGGT
+470 YYSIDLYADSYAQGSGSET
-485 GTKED
+485 D
-490 PIIISSD
+490 PYIISND

-502 LARDVETWQMKDSK
+502 LAYDVNKGTATAGK
-516 YFKLAND
+516 YFKLSND
-523 ISLDKGLWMP
+523 INLDKALWIP
-533 IGNTKYSW
+533 IGSTNYEEKY
-541 AFFKGKF
+541 FNGKF
-548 DGDGHTIDNMHICWK
+548 DGDGYSIDNMRILWTGT
-563 DNSGSWGAWG
+563 NNGWSTWG
-573 LFSVL
+573 LFSAIKGTAD
-578 NGQASDEARVCRIT
+578 NEANFCRIT
-592 NLIIDNAVVEKEE
+592 NLVMDRALIEKEPNTNQTE
-605 GYMPVGNGLNIG
+605 KSGNVAVLVGEVLTTGY
-617 ILAGELAG
+617 
-625 GNSEISNIIIRNS
+625 SEVSNIIVRNS
-638 KITDNKE
+638 VITDNNESYKRKQFR
-645 TYTTPEIAVGGIVG
+645 VGGIIG
-659 KAVDGQI
+659 NLEDNHI
-666 YRIYNLSSEADIN
+666 TRLFNLSAQVEIKMLSNATLSDKCY
-679 MFDHAS
+679 M
-685 LKSGNTCLA
+685 A
-694 EGIGYYG
+694 EGIGRYG
-701 VVNNSNSFV
+701 APKTSSSYA
-710 ILPTN
+710 IPLTN
-715 IYVHGKVSTAN
+715 IYVHGSIETTINSNNCYVGGVIGNNAN
-726 NRCKVGEVVGNR
+726 NNIIT
-738 NVNAESG
+738 S
-745 ETATWYYANKTNS
+745 TSSTWYYTES
-758 SSSNIATNG
+758 VSVTTSNVVNYG
-767 TQKSEVDFATTFAS
+767 TKQPLSDFANIFAENCNS
-781 QNNLYISANNF
+781 YIAEKNIDGKNVWTYINSI
-792 QDKLN
+792 
-797 WSYTSGTGFN
+797 GFK
-807 FGSTKLTVKRGY
+807 FSFTRLTVKRGF
-819 NTIITAETIEGNAG
+819 NAEITAETVKGNAA
-833 NEKYFWYTSSDK
+833 NEKYFWYTSADK
-845 KNWTLQNENNAYN
+845 KIWELQNKDTASNP
-858 DFSISL
+858 FTL
-864 EDYDQFVYALLEDG
+864 PRKDYDQYVYAELADG
-878 SSQSG
+878 SSRSG
-883 VAKIDARK
+883 IIKIEAVRVEAKLIS
-891 VDAVMKTNE
+891 NSGE
-900 ETNTLYIE
+900 NTISVSV
-908 ITNNI
+908 TNNI
-913 WENNDKLNVT
+913 WNNNDYLNIT
-923 YSWVKNGKEETV
+923 YSWVKNDDEERPVST
-935 APTFDKSSLAPT
+935 TSTYDKSKLDKN
-947 DKLSCHVIV
+947 DKLKCHVVVKSQDGIV
-956 TTKDGVELLNKWL
+956 LLDNWL
-969 VYAKSVVYLCPAGVT
+969 VYVKSVIYICPAGVT
-984 VTTADGKTISYNAGD
+984 VGSTTYNAGND
-999 DSNDGLTPATAVRTW
+999 DNDGLTPETAVKTW
-1014 KGAYSKLTVKGSWD
+1014 NGAYSKLAKEGTWA
-1028 DNTIVL
+1028 DNIIVL
-1034 MGKSDQSVTNDGS
+1034 MGRSDYYVTNNSSNGFTSVT
-1047 DGFPNNN
+1047 F
-1054 DYYSSSEKWENAKA
+1054 YSSSDWENKK
-1068 SSPFFR
+1068 STSPFFK
-1074 NTTITGSWDG
+1074 NATITGSWND
-1084 VDYKGVIEMYGGHY
+1084 VDYHGVMQMKGGGNRDESLPIY
-1098 RNHSIAIFGDTR
+1098 GDTR
-1110 FQYLAFNRNPNN
+1110 FQYITFERSNVIS
-1122 TEGDYFDILYC
+1122 DKYDILYC
-1133 QFYNL
+1133 QYNNL
-1138 EMGEGIQMTNYQK
+1138 EMGEGIQMINYK
-1151 MYQGDGTIKGAVS
+1151 DMFDADGTIYGAKS
-1164 TSFQIFGGFM
+1164 TSFQIFGGFK
-1174 DDNRFS
+1174 DDARFRN
-1180 PLSTE
+1180 LWE
-1185 GNLKKMDDALP
+1185 GDNLKKMDESLP
-1196 HGREGFKIKIKSGHF
+1196 HGHEGFSIKIKSGHY

-1218 RQTTDN
+1218 RQTQSN
-1224 RNGVMGSP
+1224 INGLMGSP
-1232 NMPIKCTIDVDIDRN
+1232 NMPIKCTIDIDIDRD
-1247 FNDNHNE
+1247 FNDKHTSGNG
-1254 NNSDLDVAV
+1254 DKTPTLDVAV
-1263 VLAGNHEGA
+1263 ILAGNHEGA

-1295 ARRNTSNYNAPYN
+1295 AKRNVNGYNNAPYN
-1308 TYMGRANILI
+1308 TFMGRANILI
-1318 DPEHSEN
+1318 DPAQSEN
-1325 NNNTDINSRVEITE
+1325 NKQAKDINSRVEITE
-1339 IYGGSTGRGFQGGQW
+1339 IYGGSAGRGFGDNEEV
-1354 IENPFYGYSTITIK
+1354 ENPFYGQSTITIK
-1368 GGTFLIPTK
+1368 GGTFLIPIEIE
-1377 CTPEEIFSGI
+1377 CNQDMIFSGI

-1401 TNHTTDERIPY
+1401 DNHTPDTRIPY
-1412 WTNSST
+1412 WNDVNTKSVINFGGYATAKDKLCLYHCYNSST
-1418 KSVMAFGNY
+1418 RTF
-1427 YTAKNNLCMYK
+1427 T
-1438 CYNADT
+1438 DI
-1444 HTYTEVDPRLTNNKI
+1444 DPRETSTNI
-1459 IIEGGIFGSETRKID
+1459 IIEGGIFGSSTKPID
-1474 GIYGGGSGYMSKDLW
+1474 GIYAGGSGYMSLDLW
-1489 IADSKPSTYGGN
+1489 PHRGIPSKVGGN

-1508 TVTSLTINGG
+1508 TVASMTINGG

-1528 GGRGTDYYYATK
+1528 GGRGTDYFYAKKDNNKIYGT
-1540 AYNGNPDDYQELG
+1540 PSDYTDLG

-1563 NGGKFHCPIFG
+1563 NGGKFHCPVFG

-1611 FFENIYGGGDMAV
+1611 FFDNIYGGGDMAV

-1632 ISDRAD
+1632 ISDSAD

-1652 RADTDY
+1652 RANSDY
-1658 TINNNTWH
+1658 NIKDNTWN

-1692 GDIYGGGNLAQVEG
+1692 GDIYGGGNLAQVGG
-1706 DTHINMYAA
+1706 DTHINISAA
-1715 NFAGEIFGGG
+1715 NFAGEIYGGG
-1725 KGRITDNNGKELYTY
+1725 KGLITDSIGNLLAANLYTY

-1766 DNYSINVIWNKKLDS
+1766 DNYSINVIWNRKWNGDK
-1781 TKENFIE
+1781 FIE
-1788 WDTNKAKFFADGKF
+1788 WDTNKTQFFADGRFK
-1802 LNPHNIYGGGN
+1802 NPHNIYGGGN
-1813 LACNVTG
+1813 LACKVTG

-1857 GGYGLNTTVDNTDVT
+1857 GGYGLNTTVGNTDVT

-1901 AKSDM
+1901 AKGEM

-1929 GTVDNDA
+1929 GTVDKDA

-1975 VKGGNIYGDVFGGG
+1975 VKGGNIYGDIFGGG

-2006 NVAKVYETTK
+2006 NVAKVDKTTK
-2016 VEVSDDAHVYGNVYG
+2016 VEVADDAHVYGNVYG
-2031 GGDMANIGSYETHDN
+2031 GGDIANIGSFETHAN

-2061 DQTNGKFI
+2061 NQTNGDFI
-2069 SYEAT
+2069 SYEAR

-2096 GLKKAEAPEYNKV
+2096 GLKKADAPEYNKV

-2231 KNGNITTWLDVQSD
+2231 KNGNITTWLDVQTD

-2286 NKDTKEFFELTD
+2286 NKDTKEFFELAD

-2315 GNRACYVGYD
+2315 GNRACYVGYGID
-2325 INGNSTG
+2325 GKSTG

-2347 TEIIGANGKSLNIL
+2347 TEIIGANGKSLDIL

-2389 YGANTKVRNAKV
+2389 YGANTKVRKAKV
-2401 YAQAGAMI
+2401 YAQTGAMI

-2418 NGKYFRYASQEEDRL
+2418 DGKYFRYASQEEDRL

-2440 NLYIDYMAVSKED
+2440 NLYMDYMAVSKED

-2497 FSGYVK
+2497 FSGYVT
-2503 EDTYVE
+2503 DSTYVE
-2509 TNNQLTCYN
+2509 ANNQLACYN
-2518 IYGGGLGALPYGTLN
+2518 IYGGGLGAMPYGTLN
-2533 ETTDKDNHYDFGSV
+2533 ENKDKDNHYDFGSV

-2568 AGIESIRVSGNNI
+2568 AGIESIRVSGDNI
-2581 VSLDSKTGSI
+2581 VSIDSKTGSI

-2602 KTEVHIYGENVG
+2602 KTEVHVYGENVG

-2639 LNTQK
+2639 LDDQK
-2644 ATAKKIDDAE
+2644 AKAEKIDVDK
-2654 SLSPSNFTSFVNV
+2654 SLTPSNFTSFVNV

-2680 NGRTADVCGDYTKLG
+2680 KGRTADVCGDYTKLG

-2711 YPYNEFATGS
+2711 YPYNESAKGS
-2721 TTEYTSTSLNP
+2721 TTEYTNTSLNP
-2732 SEEKYLVNPDA
+2732 SDEKYLVNPDA
-2743 TVNKDLMPSIMNS
+2743 TVNKDLMPNIMNS
-2756 IYGGGQNGTVY
+2756 VYGGCQNGTIY

-2781 NIFGGGW
+2781 NVFGGGW

-2861 VVGEKDKD
+2861 VVGERDKD
-2869 GNLVENSGNTYI
+2869 GNLVANSGNTYI

-2896 GVSTTQFFNSNEW
+2896 GVSTTKFFSSNEW

-2916 GSPHFCVFGGG
+2916 GSPHFCIFGGG
-2927 FGEKTFVLNDSH
+2927 FGEKTFVLSDSH

-3078 NGYFKDNGGTGTNVN
+3078 NGYFKDNGGKGTNVN

-3173 ITNKVNIDI
+3173 ITNKVNINI
-3182 KGNSTSDIIT
+3182 KGNSTSDGIT

-3206 KKVHDYDSDNQ
+3206 QKVHDYDSDNQ

-3283 KGISTIYL
+3283 KGISTLYL

-3296 QRPLVYPHLLDL
+3296 QRPLVYPHLLDI
-3308 YFQSVETDIQGQ
+3308 YFQPVETDIQGE
-3320 LTWNGSESG
+3320 LTWNDSTTCES
-3329 DGLTNCNIG
+3329 LTNCTIG

-3344 NRGNMSV
+3344 NRGNMNV
-3351 YPNSVGNVVD
+3351 YPNSEGNVVD

-3368 VITNKIVGGC
+3368 VITDKIVGGC

-3404 PFIKLTIKNKFEPKE
+3404 PFIKLTIKNQFKPKE
-3419 DNNAYI
+3419 ENNAYI

-3442 ISVILQSDM
+3442 ISVVLQSDM
-3451 LEGKSK
+3451 LEGKSRTM
-3457 EKLDNSNDFLS
+3457 LDKSNEYLG
-3468 SKPQY
+3468 SKPEF
-3473 SALNVYGAGYGMES
+3473 SALNVYGAGYGMDS
-3487 YVYGNTDVRVAE
+3487 YVYGNTDVIVAE

-3505 VSTTSDIFN
+3505 LSTTSDIFN

-3534 VTNVDVLNGHIYKS
+3534 VTNVDVLNGQIYKS

-3577 QSGIYLLNR
+3577 QSGIYLLDR
-3586 SDKNNKFIDHEGNTE
+3586 TDKSNKYIDREGNTE
-3601 TGAILS
+3601 SGAILS
-3607 DLASET
+3607 NLASES
-3613 IKQDIKLIAGDII
+3613 IKQNIKLIAGDII

-3646 NDCFEK
+3646 DNCFEK
-3652 CISKPA
+3652 RGSSPA

-3663 NDINIKIGEAVYGGG
+3663 DDINIKIGEAVYGGG

-3699 RYNIDKAFTTENSR
+3699 KYNIDKAFTTNNTR
-3713 LVDLAELP
+3713 LVGLDELP
-3721 NGTTKG
+3721 NKTTEG
-3727 FGGNTTILVADNSNP
+3727 FGGNTTILVADNSD
-3742 SSTRDHITIS
+3742 STSTRDHITIS
-3752 HQEMKSIVLPK
+3752 HQEMKSIVLPN

-3771 YKDKNGNY
+3771 YKDKDGNY
-3779 RYISLQDHYFYGGGE
+3779 RYISLQDHYFYGDGE

-3836 YGFAGTTINK
+3836 YGFAGTTINN

-3891 IQMFAKNIALK
+3891 IQMFAKNIALPDK
-3902 GNKLQGKTVN
+3902 KLQGKTVK

-3936 NEASKEAWRNDTGEI
+3936 NEASKEAWRDDTGAI
-3951 PASGDYAN
+3951 PASGEYAN
-3959 KSYLEVKQ
+3959 KSYLDVKQ
-3967 SYIDQYKKDTDEA
+3967 SYIDSYIDKYNKDADEA

-4027 GVIEMNLIDVRED
+4027 GVIEMNLIDVRAD

-4048 DNVHKRDNGN
+4048 DNVHKRENGN
-4058 NPDFLETTGNFVFPY
+4058 KPDFLETTGNFVFPY

-4087 TGFSGLK
+4087 TGFYGLDAEGK
-4094 TNDPDSEIDV
+4094 ANPDAKIDV

-4112 NYYYNAHITCFTYKD
+4112 NYYYNAHITGFTYKD

-4142 AGLKPNQPVTVH
+4142 AGLKPNQPVAVH

-4162 PDNKNDYSCDLEYR
+4162 PTDTNEYSCDLEYR
-4176 NYLPGKTEGNVDIDN
+4176 NYLPTGAKGNVDIDN
-4191 EDVAGKYT
+4191 EDVAGGYT
-4199 LRVGGSSSYTYSNP
+4199 LRVGGSSSYTYSDPKAANID
-4213 EASDTEDANKGFA
+4213 AANKGFA
-4226 AVLPMNATGAFD
+4226 AVLPMNGSTVT
-4238 SNNYIRQ
+4238 YIQRN
-4245 ALPSELN
+4245 LPTKLN
-4252 NGDAKI
+4252 DGDAKI

-4292 YSKYNSE
+4292 YSVYNSE

-4312 TFFTLSATG
+4312 TFFTYSDGKYNPVTGSKLSAGT
-4321 NYEKVENNTNLSE
+4321 K
-4334 GKDYY
+4334 YY

-4349 KVNNTTKIFKKN
+4349 EIDPSLIYQKN
-4361 TDGYAPVNNI
+4361 QDGYALVKI
-4371 KDVIA
+4371 SDVTV
-4376 GENYFCEVPRIYT
+4376 GNNYFCEVPRVYT

-4431 DQAFSANGYYWRIG
+4431 DQTFSANGYYWRIG

-4452 GKWEFEDN
+4452 GKWEFEDK
-4460 TEWNITK
+4460 TEWDTTK
-4467 KAAGYDTYK
+4467 KATGYDTYK

-4559 RAKEEKDVATGTT
+4559 RAKEEKDAATGTT
-4572 TVPFAEPRIYISDL
+4572 TVPLAEPRIYISDL

-4627 CGTGIFHGIFHGNG
+4627 CGTGIFQGIFHGNG

-4685 FEQNPSSSPSSSEAS
+4685 FEQAPSSSEASSSSSSSSSEAS

-4749 SNEATNPDDMK
+4749 SNDATNPEDMK

-4774 QYANRTDAITGK
+4774 LYANRTDAITGK

-4821 VKAGSSSASSSSPSS
+4821 VKAGSSSASSS
-4836 STPSS
+4836 
-4841 SSPSSAPS
+4841 A
-4849 SSSPSSFDGVSTP
+4849 PSSFDGVSTP

-4877 LAASNIMN
+4877 LTASNIMN

-4954 AIDFTCK
+4954 AIDFSYK

-4967 TKTINGIF
+4967 TGTTNGIF

-4989 SVKND
+4989 SVKDD

-5008 IDSDTEAYDVV
+5008 IDSNTEAYDVV
-5019 NKYLR
+5019 NKYLS
-5024 YNESTRESLIKG
+5024 YNESTRELLIKG
-5036 HHVFTNTEGF
+5036 HHVLKNTEGF

-5060 KNSEGGICENNNF
+5060 KNSEGDICENNNF
-5073 CAPLPF
+5073 CAPIPF

-5116 SINGEITHFYGI
+5116 SINGEITHFYGT
-5128 PTTDELSTPALN
+5128 PTADELSNPATN

-5155 VGKDGTDIA
+5155 VGKNGTDIA
-5164 ATFQRPGLTSDGL
+5164 ATFQRPGLTSEGL
-5177 FMPIAESS
+5177 FMPIAES
-5185 GSTSAGS
+5185 
-5192 SSPSAGSGSTSAG
+5192 

-5241 AAPHTYSNYPLLTS
+5241 AYKYTYSNYPLLTS

-5264 GDGYYE
+5264 GEGYYE

-5320 DGYTHCGTFAAKDI
+5320 DGYTHCGTFAAKAI
-5334 KKDAIYSMNDKG
+5334 KKDAIYGMNDKG
-5346 NAFISETSTATSIMP
+5346 NAFISESTTATSVMP
-5361 FRTYMTAKTTKA
+5361 FRTYMIAETTKA
-5373 KALSYAPS
+5373 KALSYAPY
-5381 MIKIAESTGI
+5381 MIKIAEPTGI

>member
-1 MMRRTTYTSKRIIK
+1 
-15 MLFGILTIL
+15 MLFSILTIL
-24 LLSTQEIW
+24 LMSAQEIW
-32 GQTYSIDLYAQNY
+32 GQDKYYSIDLYAQNF
-45 AGGSGTKNDP
+45 AGGSGTQNDP
-55 YLISNDKELA
+55 YLISNDMELA
-65 KLARDVNNGNTS
+65 KLARDVNNGNTM

-91 DLSGGIWMPI
+91 DLKNGIWMPI

-141 SAWGLFSTLQGSS
+141 SAWGLFSTLQGASS
-154 STNLTTVTNLII
+154 DNLTTVTNLII
-166 ENAVVEKK
+166 ENATVEKK
-174 PGFKPYGPGYN
+174 PDFKPYGPGYN

-191 EIYGN
+191 ELYPN
-196 TELSNIII
+196 VELSNIII
-204 RGSEIKD
+204 RGSVITD

-216 EINNESKIGGISG
+216 EINNETKIGGIAG
-229 NVQTDSKNET
+229 NIQNDGTY
-239 FRIFNI
+239 RIFNI
-245 AADTKINM
+245 AADTQINM
-253 LKNTSVFNNKFHI
+253 LKNTGVFNNKFCI
-266 AQGFGRF
+266 AQGFGSL
-273 SYDMKGGDNIIEPT
+273 SYDMNGGGNTIQPT
-287 NIYLFGNGLNIEN
+287 NIYLFGNGLNVESSN
-300 TSTNINKG
+300 SETNKNIKKG

-313 CQNENNAKKYTSTWY
+313 CQKQENANRYTSTWY
-328 YTQDVTGGKNL
+328 YTQDVTSGKNL
-339 GIKVNAATFAND
+339 GTQKTDASFMNE
-351 FVDKANTLITT
+351 FVDKANEFIT
-362 KSLEEDKNPWT
+362 KNNLAKEKTAWY
-373 FTNGALNMYS
+373 FDNNNISMNKNL
-383 KIDVSLVENTYN
+383 DVYVVENYN
-395 RNDLQ
+395 RNDYN
-400 VSYTLTSNQ
+400 VSFSIEGISPETDYT
-409 FKDEYTFSW
+409 YTW
-418 TVEGEAITPNKGSN
+418 KVDNKEITPEEG
-432 GKTITLPLS
+432 GKSISLELS
-441 NKKRTGVVIITNGNT
+441 NKKRVGVVTITDSKT
-456 GSVILKKHFEIKPK
+456 QEVVITKNFVINPK
-470 YYSIDLYADSYSGGT
+470 YYSIDLYADSYAQGSGSET
-485 GTKED
+485 D
-490 PIIISSD
+490 PYIISND

-502 LARDVETWQMKDSK
+502 LAYDVNKGTATAGK
-516 YFKLAND
+516 YFKLSND
-523 ISLDKGLWMP
+523 INLDKALWIP
-533 IGNTKYSW
+533 IGSTNYEEKY
-541 AFFKGKF
+541 FNGKF
-548 DGDGHTIDNMHICWK
+548 DGDGYSIDNMRILWA
-563 DNSGSWGAWG
+563 DTNNDWSTWG
-573 LFSVL
+573 LFSAIKGTAD
-578 NGQASDEARVCRIT
+578 NEANFCRIT
-592 NLIIDNAVVEKEE
+592 NLVMDHALIEKEPNTNQTE
-605 GYMPVGNGLNIG
+605 KSGNIG
-617 ILAGELAG
+617 VLLGEVLSTG
-625 GNSEISNIIIRNS
+625 YSEISNIIVRNS
-638 KITDNKE
+638 VITDNNESYKRKQFR
-645 TYTTPEIAVGGIVG
+645 VGGIIG
-659 KAVDGQI
+659 NLEDNHI
-666 YRIYNLSSEADIN
+666 TRLFNLSAQVEIKMLSKATLNDKCY
-679 MFDHAS
+679 M
-685 LKSGNTCLA
+685 A
-694 EGIGYYG
+694 EGIGCYG
-701 VVNNSNSFV
+701 APKTSSSYA
-710 ILPTN
+710 IPLTN
-715 IYVHGKVSTAN
+715 IYVHGSIETTINSNNCYIGGVIGNNAN
-726 NRCKVGEVVGNR
+726 NN
-738 NVNAESG
+738 NITS
-745 ETATWYYANKTNS
+745 TSSTWYYTEAVNVAT
-758 SSSNIATNG
+758 SNVVNYG
-767 TQKSEVDFATTFAS
+767 TKQPLSDFANTFAES
-781 QNNLYISANNF
+781 CNSYIAEKNIDGKSVWTYINSIGF
-792 QDKLN
+792 KFSFTRL
-797 WSYTSGTGFN
+797 TVERGFN
-807 FGSTKLTVKRGY
+807 AE
-819 NTIITAETIEGNAG
+819 ITAETVKGNAA
-833 NEKYFWYTSSDK
+833 NEKYFWYTSADK
-845 KNWTLQNENNAYN
+845 KTWELQNKDTASNP
-858 DFSISL
+858 FTL
-864 EDYDQFVYALLEDG
+864 PRKDYDQYVYAELADG
-878 SSQSG
+878 SSRSG
-883 VAKIDARK
+883 IIKIEAVRVEAKLIS
-891 VDAVMKTNE
+891 NSGE
-900 ETNTLYIE
+900 NTIS
-908 ITNNI
+908 ISVTNNI
-913 WENNDKLNVT
+913 WNNNDYLNIT
-923 YSWVKNGKEETV
+923 YSWVKNDDEEHPVST
-935 APTFDKSSLAPT
+935 TSTYDKSKLGNN
-947 DKLSCHVIV
+947 DKLKCHVVVKSQDGIV
-956 TTKDGVELLNKWL
+956 LLDNWL
-969 VYAKSVVYLCPAGVT
+969 VYVKSVIYICPAGVT
-984 VTTADGKTISYNAGD
+984 VGSTTYNAGND
-999 DSNDGLTPATAVRTW
+999 NNDGLTPETAVLTW
-1014 KGAYSKLTVKGSWD
+1014 NGAYTKLDKEGSWD
-1028 DNTIVL
+1028 DNIIVL
-1034 MGKSDQSVTNDGS
+1034 MGRSDYGVTNNSSNGFTSVTFYNSS
-1047 DGFPNNN
+1047 DW
-1054 DYYSSSEKWENAKA
+1054 EKQKS
-1068 SSPFFR
+1068 SSPFFK
-1074 NTTITGSWDG
+1074 NATITGSWND
-1084 VDYKGVIEMYGGHY
+1084 VDYGGVMQMKGGGNREESLPIY
-1098 RNHSIAIFGDTR
+1098 GDTR
-1110 FQYLAFNRNPNN
+1110 FQHLTFERSNN
-1122 TEGDYFDILYC
+1122 NSDKYDILYC
-1133 QFYNL
+1133 QYNNL
-1138 EMGEGIQMTNYQK
+1138 EMGEGIQMINYRD
-1151 MYQGDGTIKGAVS
+1151 MYNGDGTISGAKS
-1164 TSFQIFGGFM
+1164 TSFQIFGGFK
-1174 DDNRFS
+1174 DDARFRN
-1180 PLSTE
+1180 LWE
-1185 GNLKKMDDALP
+1185 GDNLKKMDESLP
-1196 HGREGFKIKIKSGHF
+1196 HGHEGFSIKIKSGHY

-1218 RQTTDN
+1218 RQTQSN
-1224 RNGVMGSP
+1224 INGLMGSP
-1232 NMPIKCTIDVDIDRN
+1232 NMPIKCTIDIDIDRD
-1247 FNDNHNE
+1247 FNDKHTSGNG
-1254 NNSDLDVAV
+1254 DKTPTLDVAV
-1263 VLAGNHEGA
+1263 ILAGNHEGA

-1295 ARRNTSNYNAPYN
+1295 AKRNVNDNSNAPYN
-1308 TYMGRANILI
+1308 TFMGRANILI
-1318 DPEHSEN
+1318 DPAQSEN
-1325 NNNTDINSRVEITE
+1325 NKQAKDINSRVEITE
-1339 IYGGSTGRGFQGGQW
+1339 IYGGSTGRGFGDNQEV
-1354 IENPFYGYSTITIK
+1354 ENPFYGQSTITIK
-1368 GGTFLIPTK
+1368 GGTFLIPTE
-1377 CTPEEIFSGI
+1377 CNQGMIFSGI

-1401 TNHTTDERIPY
+1401 ANHTPDTRIPY
-1412 WTNSST
+1412 WKDVNTKSVINFGEYATAKDKLCLYHCYNSST
-1418 KSVMAFGNY
+1418 RTF
-1427 YTAKNNLCMYK
+1427 T
-1438 CYNADT
+1438 DI
-1444 HTYTEVDPRLTNNKI
+1444 DPRETSTNI
-1459 IIEGGIFGSETRKID
+1459 IIEGGIFGSQSKPID
-1474 GIYGGGSGYMSKDLW
+1474 GIYAGGSGYMSLDLW
-1489 IADSKPSTYGGN
+1489 PHRGIPSKVGGN
-1501 IYGKAGE
+1501 IYGKTGE
-1508 TVTSLTINGG
+1508 TVASMTINGG
-1518 EFYCK
+1518 EFYCDK
-1523 NGIFA
+1523 GIFA
-1528 GGRGTDYYYATK
+1528 GGRGTDYYYQTN
-1540 AYNGNPDDYQELG
+1540 AYNGNPYEYQDLG

-1563 NGGKFHCPIFG
+1563 NGGKFHCPVFG

-1581 AKLLNS
+1581 AQQRD
-1587 NNINTLENMAR
+1587 NNTITTLKNMAR

-1611 FFENIYGGGDMAV
+1611 FYDNIYGGGDMAV

-1632 ISDRAD
+1632 ISDSAD
-1638 IRADVFAGGNGRIK
+1638 IRADVFAGGNGRTK
-1652 RADTDY
+1652 RANSDY
-1658 TINNNTWH
+1658 NIKDNTWN
-1666 PEKVGKVL
+1666 PEIVGKVL

-1692 GDIYGGGNLAQVEG
+1692 GDIYGGGNLAQVGG

-1725 KGRITDNNGKELYTY
+1725 KGSITDGKGNTIAKGLYTY
-1740 ADVTGNTFVSLAKD
+1740 ANVNGNTFVSLAKD
-1754 QGVQINDKEKEE
+1754 QGVQINDEKKEE
-1766 DNYSINVIWNKKLDS
+1766 DNYSINVIWNRKLDS

-1788 WDTNKAKFFADGKF
+1788 WDTNKTAFFANGKF

-1813 LACNVTG
+1813 LACDVTG
-1820 KATLNIQKGM
+1820 KATLDIQKGM
-1830 TPFSLLKTTEWK
+1830 TPFSLLKTAEWK
-1842 VAYDDNNNPHFSVFG
+1842 AAYDDNNNPHFSVFG
-1857 GGYGLNTTVDNTDVT
+1857 GGYGLNTTVGNTDVT
-1872 VNVEGDYSVYD
+1872 VNVVGDYGVYD
-1883 AEIEDDTEQL
+1883 AEIKDDTEQL

-1901 AKSDM
+1901 AKGEM

-1929 GTVDNDA
+1929 GTVDSDA

-1948 VYGGGFGDPKST
+1948 VYGGGFGDPTST
-1960 SNNET
+1960 SNNNT

-1975 VKGGNIYGDVFGGG
+1975 VKGGKIYGDVFGGG

-1994 KKDASST
+1994 KKDTSGT

-2006 NVAKVYETTK
+2006 NVAKVDKTTK
-2016 VEVSDDAHVYGNVYG
+2016 VEVSDDANVFGNVYG
-2031 GGDMANIGSYETHDN
+2031 GGDMANIGSYITLTNKVE
-2046 PEAYFGNKPKSISTF
+2046 YYGNKPKSTSTF
-2061 DQTNGKFI
+2061 DQTNGDFI

-2074 DYKSFVNII
+2074 DYKSFVNIV

-2168 GYGDIPIT
+2168 GYGDIPVT

-2194 QVLGKKDTKNEGTY
+2194 QVLGKKDTNNEGTY
-2208 ACILGNTKVQIDGG
+2208 ANILGNTKVQIDGG
-2222 EWLWDRKAD
+2222 AWLWDRKAD
-2231 KNGNITTWLDVQSD
+2231 KNGNITTWLDAQTDSD
-2245 SEKVCEN
+2245 KVCEN

-2263 HNANTLGEITNAK
+2263 HNANTLSEITNDK
-2276 AKAAMSRIIN
+2276 AKAAMSRIVN
-2286 NKDTKEFFELTD
+2286 NKDTKEFFEMTD
-2298 GDFGSASF
+2298 GDFGSARF
-2306 SKNHNIFGG
+2306 AKNHNIFGG

-2325 INGNSTG
+2325 INGDSIGN
-2332 DGTGEAIVEINHSPV
+2332 GTGEAIVEINHSPV
-2347 TEIIGANGKSLNIL
+2347 TDIIGANGKSLDIL

-2375 KNSNNPQFSVFGAG
+2375 KNSNSPQFSVFGAG

-2409 EENGTPNKI
+2409 EQNGNQYKI
-2418 NGKYFRYASQEEDRL
+2418 DGKKYRYISQEEDRL

-2440 NLYIDYMAVSKED
+2440 NLYMDYMAVSKED
-2453 KKLYYGSVDGTSDDA
+2453 KKLYYGSVDGTSDDD

-2480 WILGIP
+2480 WTLGIP

-2497 FSGYVK
+2497 FSGYV
-2503 EDTYVE
+2503 EENTYVE
-2509 TNNQLTCYN
+2509 ANNQLACYN
-2518 IYGGGLGALPYGTLN
+2518 IYGGGLGAKPYGTLN
-2533 ETTDKDNHYDFGSV
+2533 ETTDKDNDYDFGSV
-2547 GGNSKVFFKSG
+2547 GGDSKVFFKSG

-2591 IDFPDMARVKG
+2591 IDFPDMARVNG
-2602 KTEVHIYGENVG
+2602 KTEVHVYGENVG
-2614 VPPLVIDRTVIMG
+2614 VPPLVIERTVIMG

-2667 RGGTILSKIFAGG
+2667 RGGTILSKVFAGG

-2711 YPYNEFATGS
+2711 YPYNELDTVS
-2721 TTEYTSTSLNP
+2721 TTDYTSTSLNP
-2732 SEEKYLVNPDA
+2732 SKEKYLVNPDA
-2743 TVNKDLMPSIMNS
+2743 TVNKGLMPNIMNS
-2756 IYGGGQNGTVY
+2756 VYGGCQNGTVY

-2773 IKDGALYY
+2773 IKDGGLYY

-2788 GDEETN
+2788 GDEDTN

-2821 MRNWEPATIVGDKT
+2821 KRNWEPATIVGDKT

-2869 GNLVENSGNTYI
+2869 GNLVANSGNTYI

-2939 IEVAMEARGSINK
+2939 IELAMETRGSINK
-2952 GNDIIKGEE
+2952 DNDIVKGEE
-2961 HKHFFSDYSMM
+2961 YKHFVSDYSMM

-2989 YGAGG
+2989 NGAGG

-3008 VKATDINIKAIDCHD
+3008 VKATDIDIKAIDCHD

-3043 QDSKTSTFGNDDIY
+3043 QDGKTSTFGNDDIY
-3057 IHGNVYGGNDVSG
+3057 VHGSVYGGNDVSG
-3070 AVNIVLDS
+3070 AVNVVLDN

-3151 TMPSYMAAS
+3151 TMPSYIAAS

-3182 KGNSTSDIIT
+3182 KGNSTSDSIT

-3201 NSASV
+3201 NSATV
-3206 KKVHDYDSDNQ
+3206 QKVHDYDSDNQ

-3283 KGISTIYL
+3283 KGISTLYL

-3296 QRPLVYPHLLDL
+3296 QRPLVYPHLLDI
-3308 YFQSVETDIQGQ
+3308 YFQPVETDIQGE
-3320 LTWNGSESG
+3320 LRWNDSKTGES
-3329 DGLTNCNIG
+3329 LTNCTIG

-3344 NRGNMSV
+3344 NRGNMNV

-3368 VITNKIVGGC
+3368 VITDKIVGGC

-3394 YLLGNTHSEY
+3394 YLLGNTHSEH

-3442 ISVILQSDM
+3442 ISVVLQSDM

-3457 EKLDNSNDFLS
+3457 EKLDNSNNYLS

-3514 ASGVSANFV
+3514 ALGVSANFV

-3534 VTNVDVLNGHIYKS
+3534 VTNVDVLNGHIYKA

-3562 QVKVGYPIYYKVKDK
+3562 QVKVGYPIYYKVKDE
-3577 QSGIYLLNR
+3577 QSGIYLLDR
-3586 SDKNNKFIDHEGNTE
+3586 TDKNNKYIDREGNTE
-3601 TGAILS
+3601 SGAILS
-3607 DLASET
+3607 NLASES
-3613 IKQDIKLIAGDII
+3613 IKQNIKLIAGDII

-3637 QGLTTEFVK
+3637 QGLTEEFVK
-3646 NDCFEK
+3646 DNCFEK
-3652 CISKPA
+3652 CVSSPA

-3663 NDINIKIGEAVYGGG
+3663 DDINIKIGEAVYGGG

-3699 RYNIDKAFTTENSR
+3699 KYNIDKAFTTNNTR
-3713 LVDLAELP
+3713 LVGLDELP
-3721 NGTTKG
+3721 NKTTEG
-3727 FGGNTTILVADNSNP
+3727 FGGNTTILVADNSDK
-3742 SSTRDHITIS
+3742 SSNRDHITIS
-3752 HQEMKSIVLPK
+3752 HQEMKSIVLPN

-3771 YKDKNGNY
+3771 YKDKKGNY
-3779 RYISLQDHYFYGGGE
+3779 RYISLQDHYFYGDGE
-3794 EYAKPEEQGT
+3794 EFAKPEEQGT

-3836 YGFAGTTINK
+3836 YGFAGTTINN

-3891 IQMFAKNIALK
+3891 IQMFAKNIALD
-3902 GNKLQGKTVN
+3902 GNKKLQGKTVK

-3951 PASGDYAN
+3951 PASGEYAN

-3967 SYIDQYKKDTDEA
+3967 SYIDNYKKDRDEA

-4027 GVIEMNLIDVRED
+4027 GVIEMNLIDVRAD

-4048 DNVHKRDNGN
+4048 DNVHKRENGN

-4087 TGFSGLK
+4087 TGFYGLDAEGK
-4094 TNDPDSEIDV
+4094 ANPDAKIDV

-4112 NYYYNAHITCFTYKD
+4112 NYYYNAHITGFTYKD

-4142 AGLKPNQPVTVH
+4142 AGLKPNQPVAVH

-4162 PDNKNDYSCDLEYR
+4162 PTDTKEYSCDLEYR
-4176 NYLPGKTEGNVDIDN
+4176 NYLQKSTEGNVDIDN
-4191 EDVAGKYT
+4191 KDVAGGYT
-4199 LRVGGSSSYTYSNP
+4199 LRVGGSSSYTYSDPNV
-4213 EASDTEDANKGFA
+4213 ANIDAANKGFA
-4226 AVLPMNATGAFD
+4226 AVLPMNGSTVT
-4238 SNNYIRQ
+4238 YIQ
-4245 ALPSELN
+4245 QNLPTKLN
-4252 NGDAKI
+4252 DGDAKI
-4258 SFELSDNV
+4258 SFELSDNI

-4277 LSKKCLATLILKAPA
+4277 LAKKCLATLILKAPA
-4292 YSKYNSE
+4292 YSEY
-4299 KDNKPIIS
+4299 KDSSNNKPIIS

-4312 TFFTLSATG
+4312 TFFTYSDGKYNPVTGSKLSAGT
-4321 NYEKVENNTNLSE
+4321 K
-4334 GKDYY
+4334 YY

-4349 KVNNTTKIFKKN
+4349 KVDPSLIYQKTP
-4361 TDGYAPVNNI
+4361 DGYTRVNI
-4371 KDVIA
+4371 SDVTV
-4376 GENYFCEVPRIYT
+4376 GNNYFCEVPRVYT

-4460 TEWNITK
+4460 TEWDTTN
-4467 KAAGYDTYK
+4467 KATGYDTYK

-4544 PHKEGLDLHLAEAIK
+4544 PHKEGLNLHLAEAIK
-4559 RAKEEKDVATGTT
+4559 RANDEAIKRAEEKDAATATT
-4572 TVPFAEPRIYISDL
+4572 LVPLAEPRIYISDL
-4586 SDLTAFIN
+4586 SDLTAFIH

-4614 VLQKDLTVPSDFV
+4614 VLQKDLTMPSDFV
-4627 CGTGIFHGIFHGNG
+4627 CGTGIFQGIFHGNG
-4641 HVIHGL
+4641 HVIHGI

-4667 SGNIAAK
+4667 TGNIAAK

-4685 FEQNPSSSPSSSEAS
+4685 FEQAPSSASSSASEAPSSSEAS
-4700 SSLSDGVSTP
+4700 SSSEAPSSLSDGVSTP

-4749 SNEATNPDDMK
+4749 SNDASNPDDMK

-4836 STPSS
+4836 
-4841 SSPSSAPS
+4841 
-4849 SSSPSSFDGVSTP
+4849 FDGVSTP
-4862 FAYEPLFDANHAATT
+4862 FAYEPLFDAATT
-4877 LAASNIMN
+4877 LTPSNIMN

-4924 GDTKLDAFH
+4924 GDTRLDAFH

-4967 TKTINGIF
+4967 IGTNNGIF
-4975 YPPVDDNAKVFSDF
+4975 YPPINNNAKVFSDF
-4989 SVKND
+4989 SVKDD

-5019 NKYLR
+5019 NKYLS
-5024 YNESTRESLIKG
+5024 YNERTRESLIKG

-5073 CAPLPF
+5073 CAPIPF
-5079 TVTNRAW
+5079 SVTNRAW

-5128 PTTDELSTPALN
+5128 PTADELSNPATN

-5155 VGKDGTDIA
+5155 VDKNGTDIA
-5164 ATFQRPGLTSDGL
+5164 ATFQRPGLS
-5177 FMPIAESS
+5177 
-5185 GSTSAGS
+5185 SAGS
-5192 SSPSAGSGSTSAG
+5192 SSSSAG

-5220 TPFFIDTYESRLYN
+5220 TPFFINTYESRLYN

-5241 AAPHTYSNYPLLTS
+5241 ANKHTYSNYPLLTS
-5255 EVPYIVRFP
+5255 EVPYVVRFP
-5264 GDGYYE
+5264 GESYYE

-5308 TIPVTKQMATTK
+5308 AIPVTKQMATTK
-5320 DGYTHCGTFAAKDI
+5320 DGYSHCGTFSATDI
-5334 KKDAIYSMNDKG
+5334 KKDAIYGMNDKG
-5346 NAFISETSTATSIMP
+5346 NAFISDATTATSVMP
-5361 FRTYMTAKTTKA
+5361 FRTYMTAETTKA

-5403 DDATGS
+5403 DEATGR

-5415 INNNK
+5415 LTNNK

-5464 KAKIMVQ
+5464 KTKIMVQ